1 MSVSAVGVLRALQ
14 KNDLK
19 IFRSADVMT
28 LTGLG
33 APAAAQALARLAK
46 QGLLTRVKPGLWLGG
61 AARDVSA
68 FELLPHLTA
77 PWPSYVSLYSALSHY
92 SLVEEVPHVVYGV
105 TSGRPARF
113 QTPLG
118 GVAVHHLPGRLMWGY
133 EMIRTPGGAFPMA
146 EPEKAFL
153 DLVYLSLI
161 PRSRLE
167 APRARGGRWR
177 LDGKKLKAYAKKFAF
192 TPLEI
197 FLKNFQES
205 R

>member
-1 MSVSAVGVLRALQ
+1 
-14 KNDLK
+14 
-19 IFRSADVMT
+19 MT
-28 LTGLG
+28 LTGLD
-33 APAAAQALARLAK
+33 ASAAVHALTRLAT
-46 QGLLTRVKPGLWLGG
+46 QGLLTRVKRGLWLGG

-92 SLVEEVPHVVYGV
+92 SLVEEVPHIVYGV

-118 GVAVHHLPGRLMWGY
+118 GVHVHHLPGRLMWGY
-133 EMIRTPGGAFPMA
+133 EMTRTPGGAFPMA

-167 APRARGGRWR
+167 APRTRDGTWR

-192 TPLEI
+192 KPLED
-197 FLKNFQES
+197 FLKVGGVVS
-205 R
+205 